1 MKIGK
6 LRIMKSGKVVLRIQ
20 NENKMF
26 VDLDVSKGI
35 SNNFYQ
41 ELISINRGQSE
52 IKNNKLEV

>member
-41 ELISINRGQSE
+41 ELISIKRGQSE